1 MREERERERD
11 RQTKNQRASVHI
23 SCNCAFVGPKLLVKN
38 RTYHVRFC
46 DSILLVKYN
55 SLSGDVALRKDAEGT
70 LRPHTT

>member
-11 RQTKNQRASVHI
+11 RQRIKGQAFI
-23 SCNCAFVGPKLLVKN
+23 SPAIVQFVGPKLLVKN

-55 SLSGDVALRKDAEGT
+55 SLSGDMALRKDAEGT